1 MEKSITGENLF
12 QFKQKE
18 TVEVLS
24 GPMLNNI
31 VWVLLCLKILRIYPF
46 LLLIKSRTKV
56 KAMEKWGNITKG

>member
-24 GPMLNNI
+24 GPMFNNI
-31 VWVLLCLKILRIYPF
+31 VRVLLCLKILRVYPVV
-46 LLLIKSRTKV
+46 LLIKSRTKV
-56 KAMEKWGNITKG
+56 KAMEK